1 MNTIAHLEGEL
12 IPCPGNLSLEDQSR
26 YGGQYVCTVSF
37 QDNTIVSAHSDAM
50 VAHHRAKEKG
60 HPDPVCFYVPSPG
73 ERFAF
78 LETSEAITIR

>member
-1 MNTIAHLEGEL
+1 MSDVVVYEGKL
-12 IPCPGNLSLEDQSR
+12 SCNPGNLSTEDQSR
-26 YGGQYVCTVSF
+26 YGGQYVCVPSF
-37 QDNTIVSAHSDAM
+37 QDNTVVSAHSDAM